1 VHDIFLRAYAVS
13 ANQKHRWKQ
22 AARPSR
28 DPKWPEHALIFDT
41 ETRITADQSLTFGVY
56 RLCKRAGNRYRV
68 TQEGL
73 FYADNLPPNEVAV
86 LQTYRQSTISEARS
100 FPPRFPLFS
109 RSEFMQKVFWP
120 EIKRH
125 CSLICGFNL
134 PFDLARLA
142 VDWTRG
148 NKDEWSLTM
157 SEYEDGTENRNYP
170 RILITPIDSKKA
182 FIKLARPWKPK
193 EWRDGGKAYSLDLRT
208 LGWALFNESFRQVHI
223 PSRGVLTPSSV

>member
-1 VHDIFLRAYAVS
+1 LVHDIFLRAYAVS

-68 TQEGL
+68 TQEGSSML
-73 FYADNLPPNEVAV
+73 TTCLRTR
-86 LQTYRQSTISEARS
+86 LRS
-100 FPPRFPLFS
+100 FKRTCNRRFLTQDLSRQDFPLFS
-109 RSEFMQKVFWP
+109 RSEFMQKIFWP
-120 EIKRH
+120 EIRRH

-142 VDWTRG
+142 LDWRRG
-148 NKDEWSLTM
+148 M
-157 SEYEDGTENRNYP
+157 
-170 RILITPIDSKKA
+170 
-182 FIKLARPWKPK
+182 
-193 EWRDGGKAYSLDLRT
+193 RT
-208 LGWALFNESFRQVHI
+208 NGR
-223 PSRGVLTPSSV
+223 